1 VTTAGIQ
8 VAAGSGISN
17 FIGEAKEIS
26 DADGPSGF
34 SFTDIAADR
43 AGVRFAEIATR
54 SESSARKLQAAL
66 ADGATESEFF
76 PKVGDFPEGLSE
88 SEFKSAYGDL
98 DTPKYNAM
106 VEKIDARI
114 ETVPLYK

>member
-1 VTTAGIQ
+1 
-8 VAAGSGISN
+8 
-17 FIGEAKEIS
+17 
-26 DADGPSGF
+26 
-34 SFTDIAADR
+34 
-43 AGVRFAEIATR
+43 VRFAEIATR

-88 SEFKSAYGDL
+88 SDFKGAYGDL

-106 VEKIDARI
+106 VDRIDARI
-114 ETVPLYK
+114 ATVPLYQ